1 MIHLP
6 KMKYKKGLFKNKY
19 CLCWYINTF
28 VVLTKSLLRVLS
40 IIFQNERRYFLRLQ
54 NEPSAESR
62 FLWNSAEDIKFNI
75 WRSRR
80 LSLLKWFK
88 WSVNRQILILKSFS
102 IGFSSL
108 CHPGVFIFGIFFL
121 FSKQKTF
128 MSLLWNDR
136 LKERSNS
143 KTKSSVNKNMRTY
156 LTMHEKKCG
165 FSWLKEKKKND
176 NNELRS
182 FVLHLWVV

>member
-1 MIHLP
+1 MKKTICWFTPNENSHNIIKVYVIYFKWISWIIIHLP

-40 IIFQNERRYFLRLQ
+40 IIFQSERRYFLRLQ

-88 WSVNRQILILKSFS
+88 WSVNRQILSLNSFS

-108 CHPGVFIFGIFFL
+108 CHPGVFIFGIFFFSQNRKLLCL
-121 FSKQKTF
+121 FCE
-128 MSLLWNDR
+128 MI
-136 LKERSNS
+136 
-143 KTKSSVNKNMRTY
+143 V
-156 LTMHEKKCG
+156 
-165 FSWLKEKKKND
+165 
-176 NNELRS
+176 
-182 FVLHLWVV
+182 

>member
-1 MIHLP
+1 MKKTICWFTPNENSHNIIKVYVIYFKWISWIIIHLP

-88 WSVNRQILILKSFS
+88 WSVNKQILILNSFS

-108 CHPGVFIFGIFFL
+108 YHPGVFILGIFFFSQNRKLLCL
-121 FSKQKTF
+121 FCE
-128 MSLLWNDR
+128 MI
-136 LKERSNS
+136 
-143 KTKSSVNKNMRTY
+143 V
-156 LTMHEKKCG
+156 
-165 FSWLKEKKKND
+165 
-176 NNELRS
+176 
-182 FVLHLWVV
+182 